1 MIYAT
6 NRLSEIKKV
15 LVEKLSG
22 IYPRKEAEN
31 LVNML
36 IMHYYGLS
44 QAIQQVQI
52 ERRLSGSEML
62 IIQGAVKRLLNS
74 EPIQYVLGSTEFY
87 GLQIEVDRDALI
99 PRPETEELVGKIFE
113 DNSGTDFEILDIG
126 TGSGCIALALKNVLP
141 GCNVTA
147 IDVSAGAL
155 SLARR
160 NAKKLNLDIDFRQCN
175 ILNTGACWSTLGK
188 SFHIIVS
195 NPPYVLQKE
204 KKEMADNVLK
214 YEPHLALFVEDA
226 DPLLF
231 YRKIMGF
238 ARKALISGGKLYLEI
253 NANYADETASLFEK
267 NIFSFPEILADL
279 YGKSRFLIVKKH

>member
-1 MIYAT
+1 MV
-6 NRLSEIKKV
+6 EIKNE
-15 LVEKLSG
+15 LVEKLAG

-36 IMHYYGLS
+36 VRHYYGLS
-44 QAIQQVQI
+44 RAMQQVQI
-52 ERRLSGSEML
+52 ERRLSGSEIL
-62 IIQGAVKRLLNS
+62 VIQGAVKRLLSS

-87 GLQIEVDRDALI
+87 DLQIEVDRSVLI

-113 DNSGTDFEILDIG
+113 DSSGTDFEILDIG
-126 TGSGCIALALKNVLP
+126 TGSGCIALALKNVMP

-155 SLARR
+155 SLASKNARR
-160 NAKKLNLDIDFRQCN
+160 LNLDIDFRHCN
-175 ILNTGACWSTLGK
+175 ILNTEACWLTLGK

-204 KKEMADNVLK
+204 KEEMADNVLK
-214 YEPHLALFVEDA
+214 YEPPLALFVENDA
-226 DPLLF
+226 PLLF
-231 YRKIMGF
+231 YRKIMDF

-253 NANYADETASLFEK
+253 NANYAAETASLFEK
-267 NIFSFPEILADL
+267 NIIFNSPEILADL
-279 YGKSRFLIVKKH
+279 HGKSRFLIVKKH